1 MTTKEARELAQE
13 RLPGLIRDNL
23 ELCGMSE
30 LELSAE
36 LGVWP
41 NHVRK
46 WTRGKAMPS
55 LSSALAMARTFGI
68 SVELLVWGE
77 ETA

>member
-1 MTTKEARELAQE
+1 MTTDEAKRKAGRIPEL
-13 RLPGLIRDNL
+13 IKDNL

-36 LGVWP
+36 LEVWP

-46 WTRGKAMPS
+46 WVRGKSMPS

-68 SVELLVWGE
+68 SVELLAWGE
-77 ETA
+77 EAYE